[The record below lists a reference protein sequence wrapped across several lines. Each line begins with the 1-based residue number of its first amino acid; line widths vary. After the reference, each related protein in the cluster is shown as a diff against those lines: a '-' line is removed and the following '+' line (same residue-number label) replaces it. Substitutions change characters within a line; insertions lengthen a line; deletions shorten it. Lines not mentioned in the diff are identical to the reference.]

1 MEEEVEFHIKGE
13 VMKKLLIIC
22 GVISFL
28 VTGFIFSQEQSGRL
42 VGKVKDEDNAL
53 LSGVIVEAES
63 PALMGKAISKTNKKG
78 RFRVL
83 NLPPGTYTIT
93 FSLDGFRTLKRK
105 NVVVRLGSSYSLNV
119 TLIPAIIEE

>member
-63 PALMGKAISKTNKKG
+63 PALMGKATAKTNDKG
-78 RFRVL
+78 RFRL
-83 NLPPGTYTIT
+83 INLPPGTYAIT

-105 NVVVRLGSSYSLNV
+105 GVVVKLGSSYSLNV
-119 TLIPAIIEE
+119 TLTSAIIEE